1 MKKMQEDSAREND
14 CGDRVD
20 RKRQKKKDTP
30 LLFILIRALKRSQW
44 SDAICFQEV

>member
-20 RKRQKKKDTP
+20 RKRQKKKGYATAVHTHKSSEKEP
-30 LLFILIRALKRSQW
+30 M
-44 SDAICFQEV
+44 E